1 MILNKRA
8 MIGLVLL
15 AVFFCQTSLE
25 AAGQRGRGRGRGGGG
40 RGCQQQQEPQNPF
53 FPTVGS
59 QQEFED
65 YRAIEAEESLVT
77 KLMLSDTFATTYPE
91 SELKHL
97 VYRGRIQ
104 TFVQIGND
112 QAVIVS
118 AKDTLAAHTAFY
130 DMKMEETAESRARD
144 TPDFQQFQQ
153 DFANA
158 KAYYLRTQVDAH
170 DNLGQYQQLVDAGV
184 LALVAEEEAFE
195 MYDSTAD
202 KSLPEY
208 QEAVQQHEQI
218 LMLNYQKMVGAH
230 QILNNVD
237 SIIDYSRRALEMNP
251 DSLPFLMMISD
262 SMASRPPED
271 EDEREEQMRV
281 AEDYAEKALDL
292 VEQLLSGPA
301 SMQMSAEQKS
311 GLTTAVRSTMG
322 RIYFNNEEWR
332 DAREEYEE
340 AIEASPRDSV
350 SYFFLG
356 LCYARENKGD
366 EALDALAKAV
376 FLKGPE
382 EAQARQTLQNVW
394 ETLNR
399 DDDLEAFIQEK
410 GQSIG
415 G

>member
-8 MIGLVLL
+8 MIGLALL

-25 AAGQRGRGRGRGGGG
+25 AAEQRGGRGRGRGR
-40 RGCQQQQEPQNPF
+40 QQQQEPRNPF
-53 FPTVGS
+53 FPTVDS
-59 QQEFED
+59 QQELDD
-65 YRAIEAEESLVT
+65 YRAIEAEQSLVT
-77 KLMLSDTFATTYPE
+77 KLTLSDTFVTTYPE

-97 VYRGRIQ
+97 VLRVRLQ
-104 TFVQIGND
+104 TFAQIGND

-118 AKDTLAAHTAFY
+118 AKDALAAHTAFY
-130 DMKMEETAESRARD
+130 DVKMEETAESEARD

-153 DFANA
+153 DFASA
-158 KAYYLRTQVDAH
+158 KAFYLRVQVDAY
-170 DNLGQYQQLVDAGV
+170 DNLGQYQELVDAGV
-184 LALVAEEEAFE
+184 PALEAENESFE
-195 MYDSTAD
+195 LYDSTAD

-208 QEAVQQHEQI
+208 QEAVGQHEQI

-230 QILNNVD
+230 QMLDNVD

-262 SMASRPPED
+262 TMASRPPAD
-271 EDEREEQMRV
+271 EDEREGQMRV

-311 GLTTAVRSTMG
+311 GLTTAVRATMG
-322 RIYFNNEEWR
+322 RIYFNNEEWS
-332 DAREEYEE
+332 DAREEYEQ
-340 AIEASPRDSV
+340 AVEASPRDSN

-366 EALDALAKAV
+366 DALDALAKAV

-382 EAQARQTLQNVW
+382 EAQARETLQNVW